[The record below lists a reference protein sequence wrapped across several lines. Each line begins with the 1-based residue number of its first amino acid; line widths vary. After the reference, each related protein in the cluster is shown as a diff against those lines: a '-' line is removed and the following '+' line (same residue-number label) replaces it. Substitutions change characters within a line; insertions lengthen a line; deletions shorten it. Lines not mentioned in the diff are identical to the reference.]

1 MSKKAAA
8 NPSSQAPKAQ
18 KLIKMGALRRMDSK
32 SKWAGWYAFCDK

>member
-18 KLIKMGALRRMDSK
+18 KCIKMGALRGMGGK
-32 SKWAGWYAFCDK
+32 SEGASWHAFCDK